1 MLTNTDLPKVMQYG
15 GITKF
20 LELVRSE
27 SNARIEAGIGL
38 RNRVSQPTGEGG
50 HSLAVA
56 AGGGIAAFNGLH
68 TRGNKSFE
76 QEMNFL
82 VEIGIFDGDADLMT
96 ERDEILEIV
105 LAERTP
111 VLLVDGLEHPQKTA
125 MSRDGHTDHTA
136 RDESTD
142 LIHIAEE
149 TGIVLNI
156 VDDNRLSG
164 SSDVSRDT
172 LPVTETSLTD
182 NLALLTVGHIEIQFA
197 AGFIHQKER
206 AGFGI
211 HEDSGRLNGTLA
223 NSCVVET
230 RVQQGADFLDLS
242 EGVVCH
248 VAGVLPLGAGPQI
261 GVPSAPSS
269 TFLTLRNRA

>member
-1 MLTNTDLPKVMQYG
+1 
-15 GITKF
+15 
-20 LELVRSE
+20 
-27 SNARIEAGIGL
+27 L
-38 RNRVSQPTGEGG
+38 RDSVSQPTGENG
-50 HSLAVA
+50 HALAVP
-56 AGGGIAAFNGLH
+56 AGGGVPAFNGLH
-68 TRGNKSFE
+68 TGGNKPFE
-76 QEMNFL
+76 QEMNFF

-111 VLLVDGLEHPQKTA
+111 VLPVDGLEDPQKTA
-125 MSRDGHTDHTA
+125 MGGDRHTDHTA

-142 LIHIAEE
+142 LIHMAEE

-172 LPVTETSLTD
+172 LSVPETSLT
-182 NLALLTVGHIEIQFA
+182 NSLALLTVGHIEIQFA

-211 HEDSGRLNGTLA
+211 HEESGRFNGTLPD
-223 NSCVVET
+223 SCVVET
-230 RVQQGADFLDLS
+230 RIQQGADFLDLS

-248 VAGVLPLGAGPQI
+248 DAGVLP
-261 GVPSAPSS
+261 
-269 TFLTLRNRA
+269 